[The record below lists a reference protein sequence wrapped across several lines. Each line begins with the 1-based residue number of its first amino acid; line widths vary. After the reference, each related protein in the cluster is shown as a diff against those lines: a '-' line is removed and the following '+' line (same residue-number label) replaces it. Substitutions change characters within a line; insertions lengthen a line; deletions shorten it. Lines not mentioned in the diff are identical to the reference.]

1 MKRLQAFAFVVG
13 VLGMHF
19 HAAGAEDP
27 AESTSHSTAKSP
39 LAADGELQQLREP
52 LARIF
57 QFKLDAGN
65 LKFDRTAWESAAAE
79 IEKKNAAAKEAE
91 QLPPGMDP
99 ESPAGLRYRARL
111 LQERALLLERQ
122 QRMGSL
128 PPFMTLF
135 ENFEE
140 QSRHGQRSTGGATG
154 YSTIGKMKTFRRTFE
169 GKTLVGEAR
178 SDNDG
183 DWFTVR
189 ELESPNRTLELSS
202 ENGAGFRI
210 ELSDPSGNLILLR
223 QRRDSFSAVDILAG
237 KVQFVEGTSFVDACR
252 RNRTKMETDLLP
264 ILTSIGICP
273 ELSPG
278 EMEGAARTA
287 NQNVS
292 WADSQL
298 LGKAALEEY
307 RESLANIFKYR
318 VVDGQLK
325 IDREAWKQ
333 TADSNQKRIR
343 RCRRSRQSPSGTRAA
358 KPAGRAANA
367 ASADRASTRAAKFAN
382 TRAATGIDLR
392 KNQGTSPTVL
402 ARFRQRRAS
411 RRRRCRSGAL
421 AIVVHR
427 RCA

>member
-1 MKRLQAFAFVVG
+1 MKRLLAFAFVIG
-13 VLGMHF
+13 VLGVHF

-39 LAADGELQQLREP
+39 LAADGELQQLRES

-65 LKFDRTAWESAAAE
+65 LKFDRAAWESAAAE

-189 ELESPNRTLELSS
+189 ESWNRRIRTLELSS

-210 ELSDPSGNLILLR
+210 ELSNPTGNLILLR
-223 QRRDSFSAVDILAG
+223 QRRDSFSAVDI
-237 KVQFVEGTSFVDACR
+237 
-252 RNRTKMETDLLP
+252 
-264 ILTSIGICP
+264 
-273 ELSPG
+273 
-278 EMEGAARTA
+278 
-287 NQNVS
+287 
-292 WADSQL
+292 
-298 LGKAALEEY
+298 
-307 RESLANIFKYR
+307 
-318 VVDGQLK
+318 
-325 IDREAWKQ
+325 
-333 TADSNQKRIR
+333 
-343 RCRRSRQSPSGTRAA
+343 
-358 KPAGRAANA
+358 
-367 ASADRASTRAAKFAN
+367 
-382 TRAATGIDLR
+382 
-392 KNQGTSPTVL
+392 
-402 ARFRQRRAS
+402 S
-411 RRRRCRSGAL
+411 RRQGASYRRRIVCRCLPSKSDKNAKL
-421 AIVVHR
+421 I
-427 RCA
+427 CCPF